1 MISVTMRRRP
11 VEARVVPT
19 HGHFAHRDL
28 DTHCSDSHACIRMI
42 TRYDTSYEQDTACML
57 YQRLM
62 SLTPLR
68 LSQQIFSVQYVC

>member
-28 DTHCSDSHACIRMI
+28 DTHCSDSHAGIRMI

-57 YQRLM
+57 YQRHEPDATAVVAEDLH
-62 SLTPLR
+62 
-68 LSQQIFSVQYVC
+68 SVQD